1 MEERHRSRIRTAG
14 LAGGVA
20 TAFAASIC
28 CIGPI
33 VAATLGL
40 TSLGALARYESLR
53 PLFGGISIVFVA
65 VAFFLTYRDRGDVAC
80 QPGSACEIHGTDR
93 VGRVNRTVL
102 WIAAIVVAVV
112 LTFPTWSNWILG

>member
-1 MEERHRSRIRTAG
+1 MNERHRSRIRTAG
-14 LAGGVA
+14 LTAGIA

-53 PLFGGISIVFVA
+53 PLFGAVSIAFLAVA
-65 VAFFLTYRDRGDVAC
+65 VFLTYRDRGDADC
-80 QPGSACEIHGTDR
+80 QPGSVCEVHGADR
-93 VGRVNRTVL
+93 VRRVNRMVL
-102 WIAAIVVAVV
+102 WIAAIVITVV